1 LRHAAFC
8 EVRLGFTEAI
18 ELDVHRSSSDSELM
32 GTMIVCIT
40 LGMIAVTCGAALVA
54 ASLELRALRA
64 RLATVTDAEHEAAR
78 LRRTARAVL
87 ADAEFEAACIANAA
101 RVKLL
106 AAEDQ
111 AAQLLADARALS
123 HFQDLEAEDDTGV
136 YRTVQP
142 HALA

>member
-1 LRHAAFC
+1 LRHAALC
-8 EVRLGFTEAI
+8 EVRLGFADAM
-18 ELDVHRSSSDSELM
+18 ELDALRSSSDSESM

-40 LGMIAVTCGAALVA
+40 LGMMAASCGAALVA
-54 ASLELRALRA
+54 TSRELRALRA
-64 RLATVTDAEHEAAR
+64 RFATVAEAEHEAAR
-78 LRRTARAVL
+78 IRRTAWAAL

-123 HFQDLEAEDDTGV
+123 QFQDLEAEDDTGV
-136 YRTVQP
+136 YHTQP
-142 HALA
+142 RALA

>member
-1 LRHAAFC
+1 
-8 EVRLGFTEAI
+8 
-18 ELDVHRSSSDSELM
+18 M

-40 LGMIAVTCGAALVA
+40 LGTMAVSCGAALIA

-64 RLATVTDAEHEAAR
+64 RFASVADAEHEAAR
-78 LRRTARAVL
+78 LRRTAQTAL
-87 ADAEFEAACIANAA
+87 ADAELEAACIANAA

-123 HFQDLEAEDDTGV
+123 QFQDLESEDTGV